1 MCWNSYFFTDTTFC
15 AVLPTPFIL
24 VYIDCKKYVDGF
36 CLSLQLYI
44 DKISFLYKNH
54 YHPVKIIKRE
64 QYAYHVNL
72 HILSA
77 PNICYQQI

>member
-36 CLSLQLYI
+36 CLSL
-44 DKISFLYKNH
+44 
-54 YHPVKIIKRE
+54 
-64 QYAYHVNL
+64 
-72 HILSA
+72 
-77 PNICYQQI
+77 